1 MRIRKLGR
9 VVFVATL
16 VMGVSAVWAGKKE
29 DFQDAV
35 NAGSNG
41 GCRTIPTTY
50 GDLRSNCDNLGPKMK
65 EWCDGGRGPV
75 GCTAQFKSR
84 DLVSLV
90 EKEKK
95 KLDDLKDKKR
105 GLEDKKSRASDDGE
119 KSRIQSE
126 LDAVEKEI
134 YEQGKSIEQAEKN
147 VGDRKRLV
155 SDAIYNLDQCIN
167 HRAAAMNTFG
177 AAIDRIRNE
186 NETDEIRNL
195 ARTLLGYY
203 QDSKPGHQKVLSNY
217 ETALSFCKDERL

>member
-1 MRIRKLGR
+1 MMIRNLR
-9 VVFVATL
+9 LVMFAATL
-16 VMGVSAVWAGKKE
+16 LIATSAAWAGKKE

-50 GDLRSNCDNLGPKMK
+50 GDLRSNCESLGSKMK

-75 GCTAQFKSR
+75 GCKAQVKSR
-84 DLVSLV
+84 DLVSRV

-95 KLDDLKDKKR
+95 KLEELKDKKR
-105 GLEDKKSRASDDGE
+105 NLEDKKSRSSDDSE
-119 KSRIQSE
+119 KSRLQSDI
-126 LDAVEKEI
+126 DATEKEI
-134 YEQGKSIEQAEKN
+134 YEQGKAIAQAEKD
-147 VGDRKRLV
+147 VGDRKQLV
-155 SDAIYNLDQCIN
+155 NDAIYNLDQCIN
-167 HRAAAMNTFG
+167 HRYAAMNTFG

-203 QDSKPGHQKVLSNY
+203 QDSKAGHQEILRNFES
-217 ETALSFCKDERL
+217 ALSFCKDERL